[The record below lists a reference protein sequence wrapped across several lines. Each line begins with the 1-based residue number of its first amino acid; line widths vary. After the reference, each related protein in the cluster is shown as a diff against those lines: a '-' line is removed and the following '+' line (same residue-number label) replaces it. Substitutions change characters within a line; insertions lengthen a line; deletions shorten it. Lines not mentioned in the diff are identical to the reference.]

1 MLELIENWL
10 VQQNLGA
17 TAALV
22 LARIIAYLF
31 VIFLSML
38 ALSWLSG

>member
-22 LARIIAYLF
+22 LARIIAYVF
-31 VIFLSML
+31 VIFVG
-38 ALSWLSG
+38 ALQGLGIVW